1 MTGAI
6 PTIKKFAEE
15 MKKFTQ
21 GGVRNEFW
29 SYYDIKGEEESGK
42 SSQCNAASD
51 CGEGNHLPQLRS
63 NIGVCPR

>member
-6 PTIKKFAEE
+6 PAIKKFAEE

-21 GGVRNEFW
+21 GGIRNEFW

-42 SSQCNAASD
+42 SSQCNPTPNRSERD
-51 CGEGNHLPQLRS
+51 HLPQLRS
-63 NIGVCPR
+63 NLGVCPR